1 MTDREWIIRIQE
13 CIRSDDRQCMDA
25 LKQAEATSSGLEQ
38 YRFSVACRMLLYW
51 FRYRSGSI
59 TKTDF
64 YSSLRSFLLVWNTDL
79 VLSDLHIETNHYG
92 LIQNHSTGNVIVN
105 YDTPQYL
112 TDRFLKAAYMQE
124 ASAETSASSV
134 QYDLST
140 NPFVASLTGFTH
152 YKSMAQK
159 LAVTGA
165 LKTPDGYTTLIAML
179 TGGGKSLVT
188 QTVSYQKRYGLTLVI
203 VPTISLMLD
212 QERNAKS
219 IIHSDTAN
227 EIFSYYSQK
236 DMTAFLSAMDDQRA
250 RILFVSP
257 EALIRNHILRE
268 AILKANR
275 TQYIKNLIIDEAHIV
290 TEWGSSFRVDYQ
302 CLDSFQRLLLS
313 DNPSL
318 RTFLMSATYSK
329 ETVRQLRHFYSNE
342 NRWIEIRC
350 DRLRHEP
357 RYCII
362 KASGYHDRLDK
373 LEELVGVL
381 PRPMIIYVNAPDTA
395 DRVQGH
401 LRNFGINNTRVFT
414 GLTSNSEREELIR
427 QWANQDFD
435 LMIATCAFGVG
446 VDKKDV
452 RTVLH
457 LYVPENPDKYYQEA
471 GRGGR
476 DGLPCLSVILYT
488 EEDIDKA
495 FKRMQKVLKTD
506 KLSGRWFSMLQS
518 PKTTRKAGN
527 ILIDTSVKPSYNET
541 DGFWTEVHDTD
552 ISWNVY
558 VLLLLRRKSLID
570 ILDVTYENSRYLFK
584 IRLRDYTIN
593 APSDEANALFDT
605 VRKDEWDKIYRE
617 YEQMRSSLR
626 KSDRIC
632 WSEMFNEVYNLTEE
646 YCAGCNA
653 HSNIINEETV
663 RFPLLQSIPAL
674 PHLCDQRISD
684 LMDHAQQM
692 LIISDPEEQKALI
705 PLIVKR
711 GIDGIVSEQGNDE
724 IDRAV
729 LSVKA
734 DSDCLLMHQR
744 GFYDLSSKGQFY
756 LTGSLLIVFPDDE
769 YETLKMYET
778 AQKLCRCCQ
787 TKIIYVACQDHF
799 LSKRGKRLSEITD
812 GPCKQAYLLMKGE

>member
-13 CIRSDDRQCMDA
+13 CIRSGDLQCMDA

-38 YRFSVACRMLLYW
+38 YRFSVAYRMLLYW

-79 VLSDLHIETNHYG
+79 VLPDLHIETNHYG

-112 TDRFLKAAYMQE
+112 NDRFLKAAYMQE
-124 ASAETSASSV
+124 ASSETITSSV

-140 NPFVASLTGFTH
+140 NPFVASLTGFTQ

-188 QTVSYQKRYGLTLVI
+188 QTVSYQKRDGLTLVI

-236 DMTAFLSAMDDQRA
+236 DMTAFLSALDDQRA

-342 NRWIEIRC
+342 NHWIEIRC

-632 WSEMFNEVYNLTEE
+632 WSEMFNEVYHLTEE

-663 RFPLLQSIPAL
+663 RFPLLQSILAL
-674 PHLCDQRISD
+674 PHPCDQRISD
-684 LMDHAQQM
+684 LMGYAQQM
-692 LIISDPEEQKALI
+692 LIIADSEEQKALI
-705 PLIVKR
+705 PLIVKS

-724 IDRAV
+724 IDRIV

-734 DSDCLLMHQR
+734 DSDCLLMHQH
-744 GFYDLSSKGQFY
+744 GFCALSSKGQFY
-756 LTGSLLIVFPDDE
+756 LTGSLLIVLPDDE

-787 TKIIYVACQDHF
+787 TKIIYIACKDHF

>member
-13 CIRSDDRQCMDA
+13 CIRSGDRQCMDA

-38 YRFSVACRMLLYW
+38 YRFSAACRMLLYW

-64 YSSLRSFLLVWNTDL
+64 YSCLRSFLLVWNTDL
-79 VLSDLHIETNHYG
+79 VLPDLHIETNHYG
-92 LIQNHSTGNVIVN
+92 LIQNYSTGNVIVN

-124 ASAETSASSV
+124 ASSETSTSSV

-152 YKSMAQK
+152 FKSMAQK

-188 QTVSYQKRYGLTLVI
+188 QTVSYQKREGLTLVI

-212 QERNAKS
+212 QERNAKA
-219 IIHSDTAN
+219 IIHSDTAH
-227 EIFSYYSQK
+227 EIFSYFSQK
-236 DMTAFLSAMDDQRA
+236 DMAPFLSALDDRRA

-268 AILKANR
+268 AILNTNR

-527 ILIDTSVKPSYNET
+527 ILIDTSVKPSYNDT
-541 DGFWTEVHDTD
+541 DGFGTEVYDTD
-552 ISWNVY
+552 IDWNVK

-570 ILDVTYENSRYLFK
+570 ILDVTYENNRYLFK

-593 APSDEANALFDT
+593 TPSDEADALFDT

-632 WSEMFNEVYNLTEE
+632 WSEMFNEVYHLTEE

-674 PHLCDQRISD
+674 PHPCDQRISD
-684 LMDHAQQM
+684 LMGYAQQM
-692 LIISDPEEQKALI
+692 LIIANPEEQKALI
-705 PLIVKR
+705 PLIVKS
-711 GIDGIVSEQGNDE
+711 GIDGIVSEQRNDE
-724 IDRAV
+724 IDRVV

-744 GFYDLSSKGQFY
+744 GFYALSSKGQFY
-756 LTGSLLIVFPDDE
+756 LTGSLLIVLPDDE
-769 YETLKMYET
+769 YEILKVYET

-787 TKIIYVACQDHF
+787 TKIIYIACQDYF
-799 LSKRGKRLSEITD
+799 LSKRGKRLSEMTD

>member
-13 CIRSDDRQCMDA
+13 CIRSGDLQCMDA

-79 VLSDLHIETNHYG
+79 VLPDLHIETNHYG

-112 TDRFLKAAYMQE
+112 NDRFLKAAYMQE
-124 ASAETSASSV
+124 ASSETITSSV

-140 NPFVASLTGFTH
+140 NPFVASLTGFTQ

-188 QTVSYQKRYGLTLVI
+188 QTVSYQKRDGLTLVI

-236 DMTAFLSAMDDQRA
+236 DMTAFLSALDDQHA

-268 AILKANR
+268 AILQANR
-275 TQYIKNLIIDEAHIV
+275 SQYIKNLIIDEAHIV

-302 CLDSFQRLLLS
+302 CLDSFQRLLFS

-632 WSEMFNEVYNLTEE
+632 WSEMFNEVYHLTEE

-663 RFPLLQSIPAL
+663 RFPLLQSILAL
-674 PHLCDQRISD
+674 PHPCEQRISD
-684 LMDHAQQM
+684 LMGYAQQM
-692 LIISDPEEQKALI
+692 LIIADSEEQKALI
-705 PLIVKR
+705 PLIVKS

-724 IDRAV
+724 IDRIV

-734 DSDCLLMHQR
+734 DSDCLLMHQH

-756 LTGSLLIVFPDDE
+756 LTGSLLIVLPDDE

-787 TKIIYVACQDHF
+787 TKIIYIACKDHF

>member
-25 LKQAEATSSGLEQ
+25 LKQAEATSSGLKQ

-79 VLSDLHIETNHYG
+79 VLSDFHIETNHYG

-124 ASAETSASSV
+124 ASSESSASSV

-188 QTVSYQKRYGLTLVI
+188 QTVSYQKRDGLTLVI

-219 IIHSDTAN
+219 IIHSDTTN

-236 DMTAFLSAMDDQRA
+236 DMTAFLSALDDRRA

-268 AILKANR
+268 AILQANR
-275 TQYIKNLIIDEAHIV
+275 SQYIKNLIIDEAHIV

-302 CLDSFQRLLLS
+302 CLDSFQRLLFS

-570 ILDVTYENSRYLFK
+570 ILDVTYENNRYLFK
-584 IRLRDYTIN
+584 IRLHDYTIN

-632 WSEMFNEVYNLTEE
+632 WSEMFNEVYHLTEE

-663 RFPLLQSIPAL
+663 RFPLLQSILAL
-674 PHLCDQRISD
+674 PHPCDQRISD
-684 LMDHAQQM
+684 LMGYAQQM
-692 LIISDPEEQKALI
+692 LIIADSEEQKALI
-705 PLIVKR
+705 PLIVKS

-724 IDRAV
+724 IDRIV

-734 DSDCLLMHQR
+734 DSDCLLMHQH
-744 GFYDLSSKGQFY
+744 GFYALSSKGQFY
-756 LTGSLLIVFPDDE
+756 LTGSLLIVVPDDE

-787 TKIIYVACQDHF
+787 TKIIYIACKDYF

>member
-13 CIRSDDRQCMDA
+13 CIRSGDLQCMDA

-38 YRFSVACRMLLYW
+38 YRFSAACRMLLYW

-79 VLSDLHIETNHYG
+79 VLPDLHIETNHYG

-140 NPFVASLTGFTH
+140 NPFVASLTGFTQ

-188 QTVSYQKRYGLTLVI
+188 QTVSYQKRDGLTLVI

-236 DMTAFLSAMDDQRA
+236 DMTAFLSALDDQRA

-329 ETVRQLRHFYSNE
+329 ETVRQLRHFYSNAD
-342 NRWIEIRC
+342 RWIEIRC

-357 RYCII
+357 RFCII
-362 KASGYHDRLDK
+362 KAHGYRDRLEK

-381 PRPMIIYVNAPDTA
+381 PRPMILYVNAPDTA
-395 DRVQGH
+395 ERVQGH
-401 LRNFGINNTRVFT
+401 LRNFGISNTRVFT

-570 ILDVTYENSRYLFK
+570 ILDVTYENNRYLFK

-632 WSEMFNEVYNLTEE
+632 WSEMFNEVYHLTEE

-674 PHLCDQRISD
+674 PHPCDQRISD
-684 LMDHAQQM
+684 LMGYAQQM
-692 LIISDPEEQKALI
+692 LIIADSEEQKALI
-705 PLIVKR
+705 PLIVKS

-724 IDRAV
+724 IDRIV

-734 DSDCLLMHQR
+734 DSNCLLMHQH

-756 LTGSLLIVFPDDE
+756 LTGSLLIVLPDDE

-787 TKIIYVACQDHF
+787 TKIIYIACKDHF
-799 LSKRGKRLSEITD
+799 LSKRGKRLSAITD

>member
-13 CIRSDDRQCMDA
+13 CIRSGDLQCMDA

-79 VLSDLHIETNHYG
+79 VLPDLHIETNHYG

-112 TDRFLKAAYMQE
+112 NDRFLKAAYMQE
-124 ASAETSASSV
+124 ASSETITSSV

-140 NPFVASLTGFTH
+140 NPFVASLTGFTQ

-188 QTVSYQKRYGLTLVI
+188 QTVSYQKRDGLTLVI

-236 DMTAFLSAMDDQRA
+236 DMTAFLSALDDQHA

-268 AILKANR
+268 AILQANR
-275 TQYIKNLIIDEAHIV
+275 SQYIKNLIIDEAHIV

-302 CLDSFQRLLLS
+302 CLDSFQRLLFS

-632 WSEMFNEVYNLTEE
+632 WSEMFNEVYHLTEE

-663 RFPLLQSIPAL
+663 RFPLLQSILAF
-674 PHLCDQRISD
+674 PHPCDQRISD
-684 LMDHAQQM
+684 LMGYAQQM
-692 LIISDPEEQKALI
+692 LIIADSEEQKALI
-705 PLIVKR
+705 PLIVKS

-724 IDRAV
+724 IDRIV

-734 DSDCLLMHQR
+734 DSNCLLMHQH

-756 LTGSLLIVFPDDE
+756 LTGSLLIVLPDDE

-787 TKIIYVACQDHF
+787 TKIIYIACKDHF

>member
-25 LKQAEATSSGLEQ
+25 LKQAEATSSGLKQ

-124 ASAETSASSV
+124 ASSESSASSV

-188 QTVSYQKRYGLTLVI
+188 QTVSYQKRDGLTLVI

-219 IIHSDTAN
+219 IIHSDTTN

-236 DMTAFLSAMDDQRA
+236 DMTAFLSALDDRRA

-268 AILKANR
+268 AILQANR
-275 TQYIKNLIIDEAHIV
+275 SQYIKNLIIDEAHIV

-329 ETVRQLRHFYSNE
+329 ETVCQLRHFYSNAD
-342 NRWIEIRC
+342 RWIEIRC

-357 RYCII
+357 RFCII
-362 KASGYHDRLDK
+362 KAHGYRDRLEK

-381 PRPMIIYVNAPDTA
+381 PRPMILYVNAPDTA
-395 DRVQGH
+395 ERVQGH
-401 LRNFGINNTRVFT
+401 LRNFGISNTRVFT

-488 EEDIDKA
+488 EEDVEKA
-495 FKRMQKVLKTD
+495 FKRKQKVLKTD

-518 PKTTRKAGN
+518 PKTTRKDGN

-541 DGFWTEVHDTD
+541 DGFWADVYDAD
-552 ISWNVY
+552 IGWNVY

-570 ILDVTYENSRYLFK
+570 ILDVTYENNRYLFK

-617 YEQMRSSLR
+617 YEQMRRSLR

-632 WSEMFNEVYNLTEE
+632 WSEMFNEVYHLTEE

-674 PHLCDQRISD
+674 PHPCDQRISD

-729 LSVKA
+729 LSMKA
-734 DSDCLLMHQR
+734 DSDCLLMHQH
-744 GFYDLSSKGQFY
+744 GFYALSSKGQFY
-756 LTGSLLIVFPDDE
+756 LTGSLLIVLPDDE

-787 TKIIYVACQDHF
+787 TKIIYIACKDHF

>member
-1 MTDREWIIRIQE
+1 MTYREWIIQIQE
-13 CIRSDDRQCMDA
+13 CIRSGDKQCMNA
-25 LKQAEATSSGLEQ
+25 LKQAENDSAGLEQ
-38 YRFSVACRMLLYW
+38 YRFSVAYRMLLYW

-64 YSSLRSFLLVWNTDL
+64 YSCLRSFLLVWNTDL
-79 VLSDLHIETNHYG
+79 VLSDLYIEANQYG
-92 LIQNHSTGNVIVN
+92 LIQNHDTGNVIVN
-105 YDTPQYL
+105 YNTPHYL
-112 TDRFLKAAYMQE
+112 NDRFLKAAYMQE
-124 ASAETSASSV
+124 GISETSSSFV

-140 NPFVASLTGFTH
+140 SPFIASLTGFTQ

-188 QTVSYQKRYGLTLVI
+188 QTVSYQKSEGLTLVI

-227 EIFSYYSQK
+227 EIYSYYRQK
-236 DMTAFLSAMDDQRA
+236 DMTAFLSALDDRRA

-257 EALIRNHILRE
+257 EALIRNHILRD

-302 CLDSFQRLLLS
+302 CLDSFQRLLLA

-342 NRWIEIRC
+342 ERWIEIRC
-350 DRLRHEP
+350 DRLRHEL

-362 KASGYHDRLDK
+362 KANGYRDRLDK
-373 LEELVGVL
+373 LEELVGIL

-401 LRNFGINNTRVFT
+401 LRNFGIKNTRVFT

-488 EEDIDKA
+488 EEDIEKA
-495 FKRMQKVLKTD
+495 FKRKQKVLKTD

-518 PKTTRKAGN
+518 PKTVRKTGY
-527 ILIDTSVKPSYNET
+527 ILIDTSVKPNYNET
-541 DGFWTEVHDTD
+541 DGFWADVYDAD
-552 ISWNVY
+552 IGWNVY

-570 ILDVTYENSRYLFK
+570 ILDVTYENNHYLFK
-584 IRLRDYTIN
+584 IRLRDYMIN
-593 APSDEANALFDT
+593 APSDEANALFET
-605 VRKDEWDKIYRE
+605 IRKDEWDKIYRE

-626 KSDRIC
+626 KADRVC
-632 WSEMFNEVYNLTEE
+632 WSEMFNEVYHLTEE

-663 RFPLLQSIPAL
+663 RFPLLQSIPAM
-674 PHLCDQRISD
+674 PHPCGQRISD
-684 LMDHAQQM
+684 LMGYSQQM
-692 LIISDPEEQKALI
+692 LIIADLEEQKALV
-705 PLIVKR
+705 PHIVKS
-711 GIDGIVSEQGNDE
+711 GIDGIVSDHGNE
-724 IDRAV
+724 VIDRIV
-729 LSVKA
+729 LSVQA

-744 GFYDLSSKGQFY
+744 GFYALSSKGQFY
-756 LTGSLLIVFPDDE
+756 LTGSLLIVLPDDE
-769 YETLKMYET
+769 YEALKMYET

-787 TKIIYVACQDHF
+787 TKIIYIACQDYF
-799 LSKRGKRLSEITD
+799 LSKRGKRLSEMTD